1 LIKNNK
7 LVNDLQ
13 KVKQLTSFTVLNDVV
28 NNPTWKYS
36 VIDNKGLSDILSGA
50 KSIKKYNISYEN

>member
-13 KVKQLTSFTVLNDVV
+13 KVKQLTSFTVVNDVV
-28 NNPTWKYS
+28 NNPKWNFSIIHNTS
-36 VIDNKGLSDILSGA
+36 LNDILSGA
-50 KSIKKYNISYEN
+50 KSIKKYKISYEN